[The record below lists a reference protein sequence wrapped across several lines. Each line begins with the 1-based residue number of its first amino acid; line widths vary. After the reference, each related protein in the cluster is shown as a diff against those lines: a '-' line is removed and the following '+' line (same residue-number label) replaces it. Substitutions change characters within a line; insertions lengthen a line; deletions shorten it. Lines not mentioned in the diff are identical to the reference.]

1 MRRCVMIVAGAF
13 APFVALA
20 LGFSVAGCPLVAF
33 PIPADD
39 PELDAGSDAT
49 IDVATD
55 VATDAPPPEC
65 AAPADCDDGNACTLD
80 SCVDGA
86 CTSTLAPAGTA
97 CADADLC
104 NGAEACNGLG
114 QCASGAPVVVDDG
127 DPCTADG
134 CDAATGL
141 PTHTKLAACGWAPT
155 AATGAPAPR
164 QRHTAVWTGSKM
176 IVWGGNVTGAPS
188 VTATGGLYDPA
199 TDTWTPTSSI
209 NAPPPRHSHRA
220 VWTGSKMIV
229 WGGFGTTT
237 YENTGGIYDPATD
250 TWIAMNTVGAP
261 SGRTEHAMVW
271 TDKLLVVSGGFN
283 GNGIIGGG
291 SFDPATNTWTTLPL
305 AGAAGPR
312 LSHSAVWSGV
322 RAIFWG
328 GNDLSD
334 WHKDGVQ
341 LTPGAPGVWSNDT
354 DLVGAPGPR
363 EGHTAL
369 WSGATMLI
377 WGGWNG
383 GPYLDDGGAFDP
395 ATDANGSWSTISTT
409 GAPSART
416 EHTAVWTSSA
426 MVVWGGCGGDACVTV
441 LGDGGVWTP
450 GAGGGAW
457 KPVAPVATITPR
469 QRHTA
474 VWTGVEMIVWG
485 GKAKSGITASGARFA
500 P

>member
-1 MRRCVMIVAGAF
+1 MRRSVMIVAGAT

-20 LGFSVAGCPLVAF
+20 LGLSVAGCPLVAF
-33 PIPADD
+33 PDAVVEPVD
-39 PELDAGSDAT
+39 DAG
-49 IDVATD
+49 IDVAI
-55 VATDAPPPEC
+55 DAPEPDCVE
-65 AAPADCDDGNACTLD
+65 AIDCDDHNPCTTD
-80 SCVDGA
+80 SCTGGVCA
-86 CTSTLAPAGTA
+86 STLAPAGTG

-104 NGAEACNGLG
+104 NGAEACNALG
-114 QCASGAPVVVDDG
+114 QCVSGPPVILDDG
-127 DPCTADG
+127 DPCTTDT
-134 CDAATGL
+134 CDAATGMA
-141 PTHTKLAACGWAPT
+141 THTKQMACAWSSTST
-155 AATGAPAPR
+155 AGAPAPR

-176 IVWGGNVTGAPS
+176 IVWGGSVAGSPS
-188 VTATGGLYDPA
+188 VTATGGLYDPT
-199 TDTWTPTSSI
+199 TDTWTPMSSI

-229 WGGFGTTT
+229 WGGFGATT
-237 YENTGGIYDPATD
+237 YESTGGIYDPTTD
-250 TWIAMNTVGAP
+250 TWATMSTVGAP
-261 SGRTEHAMVW
+261 AGRNEHAMVW

-283 GNGIIGGG
+283 GAALASGA
-291 SFDPATNTWTTLPL
+291 SYDPATDTWAALPS

-312 LSHSAVWSGV
+312 LSHTAIWTGS

-328 GNDLSD
+328 GSDLGD
-334 WHKDGVQ
+334 WHKDGLE
-341 LTPGAPGVWSNDT
+341 LTPGAPGVWTAST

-369 WSGATMLI
+369 WTGSQMLI

-395 ATDANGSWSTISTT
+395 AADADGTWSSITTT
-409 GAPSART
+409 GAPSPRT

-426 MVVWGGCGGDACVTV
+426 MMVWGGCGGDACVNV

-450 GAGGGAW
+450 GASGGAW
-457 KPVAPVATITPR
+457 KPVAAVAALTAR

-474 VWTGVEMIVWG
+474 VWTGAEVILWG
-485 GKAKSGITASGARFA
+485 GKAKSGITDTGARFA